1 MSGMMSR
8 LRASLEFQ
16 RPAGPIRP
24 QASVPVHDVCPHC
37 KRVVVDKCC
46 SAHGD
51 VVPMRSAVINAGGWN
66 DRE

>member
-1 MSGMMSR
+1 MSGMMTR

-24 QASVPVHDVCPHC
+24 PASVPAHDVCPNC
-37 KRVVVDKCC
+37 KMIVVDQRC

-51 VVPMRSAVINAGGWN
+51 VVPMRSAVVNTGG
-66 DRE
+66 